1 MEYITLA
8 VAALAVLIAWKVY
21 VGSTRSIEGIKKFT
35 VDELAQFTKG
45 NLATDKRFNRLEKAD
60 VARSETI
67 KNIFKRISQLER
79 KDMKASEIAPDKQPV
94 SIDSQI
100 QRRKDFGKRVR
111 NIRNRKNMSQYALAD
126 KVQVFP
132 SNVHAWENGVCL
144 PRPDVLKE
152 LASALNT
159 TPDFLLNGASIPP
172 VVKAM

>member
-8 VAALAVLIAWKVY
+8 VAALAVIIAWRVY
-21 VGSTRSIEGIKKFT
+21 VDTTRSIEGIKKFT
-35 VDELAQFTKG
+35 VDELAQFTKA
-45 NLATDKRFNRLEKAD
+45 NLETTKRITKIDKFNIAQAEA
-60 VARSETI
+60 I

-79 KDMKASEIAPDKQPV
+79 KDMKASETTPDKQPV
-94 SIDSQI
+94 SIDSQV

-159 TPDFLLNGASIPP
+159 TSDFLLNGASIPP
-172 VVKAM
+172 VAKAM